1 MVNPADITARVRP
14 WFADL
19 RPLLLSG
26 WRQAVANEQKADGT
40 PVTAVDKAV
49 EKALRARITAAFPDH
64 GIDGEEF
71 GLSNGASPWRWYL
84 DPLDGT
90 KAYLSGS
97 PLFGTLLGL
106 WHGDTPVWGACYL
119 PVPDELYIG
128 HAGGAWCNETP
139 LRAASLSVLEDAILA
154 ATAPEIFNAA
164 EGVRFQQL
172 QQHVRFTRWGG
183 DCSTYTDLAA
193 GRVHVVMEAGL
204 KPQDILPL
212 VPLLT
217 AAGATITD
225 WNGQWLRPGKDTYS
239 TLTSSSKN
247 IHKEALKIIY

>member
-1 MVNPADITARVRP
+1 MVNPAHLTARVRP
-14 WFADL
+14 WFTNL

-49 EKALRARITAAFPDH
+49 ENTLREHLQNTFPDH

-119 PVPDELYIG
+119 PVPDELYMG
-128 HAGGAWCNETP
+128 SNEGAWCNETL
-139 LRAASLSVLEDAILA
+139 LRAAPLTDLKDVILA
-154 ATAPEIFNAA
+154 ATAPEIFNAE
-164 EGVRFQQL
+164 EGIRFQRL

-183 DCSTYTDLAA
+183 DCSNYTDLAA
-193 GRVHVVMEAGL
+193 GRLHIVMEAGL

-212 VPLLT
+212 VPILT
-217 AAGATITD
+217 AAGAVVTD
-225 WNGQWLRPGKDTYS
+225 WDGHPLRPGKDNYN
-239 TLTSSSKN
+239 TLTSSSKI
-247 IHKEALKIIY
+247 IHKQTLKIIS